1 MLMPAAPPRS
11 APRIAPGLR
20 YMALGAFW
28 FSLMSLLVKVA
39 GQRIPSPQVVLV
51 RGVITLALSYW
62 LVRRAGVSPWG
73 NNRLRLAVRGFL
85 GFVGLSCFYFSLAHL
100 PIAEATVFQYMNP
113 VFTALLAGWLLGEGM
128 GRREVACVA
137 GSLLGVALVT
147 QPDFLFGGG
156 TRLEPLYVAIAMT
169 GALGSAGAYVTI
181 RTLTREHPLVIVFYL
196 PLVTVPATLPMVG
209 ANAVWPT
216 PLEWL
221 VLAGVGVT
229 TQIAQVYMT
238 RGLQMEAA
246 GRATAVGYLQI
257 VFAALWG
264 AVFFGELPDGWSV
277 LGVLLIVGSTLAL
290 VWRGKKG
297 RKEIA
302 IPEE

>member
-73 NNRLRLAVRGFL
+73 NDRLRLAVRGFL

-113 VFTALLAGWLLGEGM
+113 VFTALLA
-128 GRREVACVA
+128 
-137 GSLLGVALVT
+137 
-147 QPDFLFGGG
+147 
-156 TRLEPLYVAIAMT
+156 
-169 GALGSAGAYVTI
+169 
-181 RTLTREHPLVIVFYL
+181 
-196 PLVTVPATLPMVG
+196 
-209 ANAVWPT
+209 
-216 PLEWL
+216 
-221 VLAGVGVT
+221 
-229 TQIAQVYMT
+229 
-238 RGLQMEAA
+238 
-246 GRATAVGYLQI
+246 
-257 VFAALWG
+257 
-264 AVFFGELPDGWSV
+264 
-277 LGVLLIVGSTLAL
+277 
-290 VWRGKKG
+290 
-297 RKEIA
+297 
-302 IPEE
+302 